1 MKTLWRYAQNVAA
14 FAAAVFV
21 TWVIVRIATIVP
33 F

>member
-1 MKTLWRYAQNVAA
+1 MKILWRWTQNVAA

-21 TWVIVRIATIVP
+21 TWVIVRIATIIP